1 MIIDKE
7 TNFVYFSSLI
17 KSVEKYTP
25 FWVRLKRIL
34 VEKGIHYGFIEHTRD
49 IWCRDYMP
57 IQTGIRQFVQ
67 FDYFPDYYLSPKYIS
82 QLTIPS
88 EVSLDYTFE
97 LSKTDL
103 IIDGGNI
110 VKSDNSAILTDKIWK
125 DNARLKKTTVLSLLK
140 KALGIERIYV
150 IPQLPYDMT
159 GHADGMVRFIDDK
172 NLIVADYSKESKTW
186 RTKMDRALEKTGLN
200 IHLFPSETINWKN
213 EHGDYTAEGVYINFL
228 RIGNIILLPQFHL
241 EKDAEACKRTQEL
254 FLDCEI
260 IPILSNEIA
269 IDGGVLNCVTWN
281 IRMETTSKFHCFPLK
296 RPDRVEQEA
305 YVYGILDFYLST
317 FDYRLIAKCFE
328 TVWNFSTGDIIGDG
342 ELKERTYRLLEK
354 SQERNFIPQHYV
366 DKTIDLILEYL
377 ESIGQYGFQISEN

>member
-1 MIIDKE
+1 MITDKE
-7 TNFVYFSSLI
+7 TNVVYFSSLI
-17 KSVEKYTP
+17 KSAGKYAS
-25 FWVRLKRIL
+25 FWARLKRIL
-34 VEKGIHYGFIEHTRD
+34 VEKGIQYGFIEHTRD

-57 IQTGIRQFVQ
+57 IQTGISAFVQ

-82 QLTIPS
+82 RLTIPS
-88 EVSLDYTFE
+88 EVSLDYAIQP
-97 LSKTDL
+97 SKVDL
-103 IIDGGNI
+103 VIDGGNI
-110 VKSDNSAILTDKIWK
+110 VKSDTSVILTDKIWK
-125 DNARLKKTTVLSLLK
+125 DNARLKKTTVLSLLQK
-140 KALGIERIYV
+140 KLGIERVYL

-172 NLIVADYSKESKTW
+172 NLIVADYSRESETW
-186 RTKMDRALEKTGLN
+186 RAKMDRALEKTGLN
-200 IHLFPSETINWKN
+200 IHPFPSETINRKN
-213 EHGDYTAEGVYINFL
+213 AEGDYTAEGVYINFA
-228 RIGNIILLPQFHL
+228 RIGSNILLPLFNS
-241 EKDAEACKRTQEL
+241 EKDAEALERTQEL
-254 FLDCEI
+254 FPDCEI

-296 RPDRVEQEA
+296 RPDRAEQEA
-305 YVYGILDFYLST
+305 YVYGRLDFYLST

-342 ELKERTYRLLEK
+342 ELKERTHRLLEK

>member
-103 IIDGGNI
+103 IIDGGYI

-200 IHLFPSETINWKN
+200 IHLFPSETIIRKN

-228 RIGNIILLPQFHL
+228 RIGEYHPIAAISFRERCGSLQTHPGIIPRLRNYSYSLQRDCDRRRCAQLRNMEYPDGDNEQVSLLP
-241 EKDAEACKRTQEL
+241 AETAGQ
-254 FLDCEI
+254 
-260 IPILSNEIA
+260 
-269 IDGGVLNCVTWN
+269 GGARSLC
-281 IRMETTSKFHCFPLK
+281 IR
-296 RPDRVEQEA
+296 
-305 YVYGILDFYLST
+305 
-317 FDYRLIAKCFE
+317 
-328 TVWNFSTGDIIGDG
+328 
-342 ELKERTYRLLEK
+342 
-354 SQERNFIPQHYV
+354 
-366 DKTIDLILEYL
+366 
-377 ESIGQYGFQISEN
+377 